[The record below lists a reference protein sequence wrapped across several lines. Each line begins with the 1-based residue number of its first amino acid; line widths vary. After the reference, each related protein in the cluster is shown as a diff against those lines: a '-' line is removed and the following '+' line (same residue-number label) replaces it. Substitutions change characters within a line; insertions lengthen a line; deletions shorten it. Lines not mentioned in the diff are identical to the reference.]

1 MQLQDTSCLKKSR
14 MRGVHRIGTRIGQE
28 GSCERARRRP
38 NPMMLLEAT
47 SCLARNP
54 RLLVLLRK
62 ARHNFNKDPNSAR
75 PATRVTL
82 WSRPPLARSGGHRNT
97 RLVFSPKG
105 SLHNIPSGCQSIRA
119 CTHEFATSVLGTLVT
134 LRNPHWCRRSHR
146 PLAGVCCSPRGRR
159 QSPLAVDVPWTLA

>member
-1 MQLQDTSCLKKSR
+1 MQLQDTSCLNKTR
-14 MRGVHRIGTRIGQE
+14 MRGVRRIGTRIGQE
-28 GSCERARRRP
+28 GSCKRARRRP
-38 NPMMLLEAT
+38 NRHAWIAT
-47 SCLARNP
+47 QDCLFCSE
-54 RLLVLLRK
+54 RLGTTS
-62 ARHNFNKDPNSAR
+62 NPNSAR

-97 RLVFSPKG
+97 RLIFSPKG

-146 PLAGVCCSPRGRR
+146 PLAGFCCSPRGRR